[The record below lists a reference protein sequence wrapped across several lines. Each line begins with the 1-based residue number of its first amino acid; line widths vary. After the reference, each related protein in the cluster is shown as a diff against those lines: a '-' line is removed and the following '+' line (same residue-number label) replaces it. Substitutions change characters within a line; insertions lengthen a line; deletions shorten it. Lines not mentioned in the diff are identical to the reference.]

1 MSLTSRTSRRKR
13 DRSLSTSRDRRR
25 ESYSPPPVK
34 KSRRTSKKDSASSKD
49 RRKQYD
55 EKLNSSSK
63 NGRKR
68 KRRTKSNSS
77 QFRRWRSGISG
88 GEMRLISDRRSSR
101 GSDDSSRREVRN
113 SSQSQTRRRVD
124 SSRRVEIRSP
134 NKLPYQQLSAG
145 SRDNPLY
152 PRLRQ
157 KNHHEPP
164 YNSSEYAMRKGRD
177 NFQGRRHSER
187 RDPKMSHRLNNN
199 RQFEKRTSRFT
210 SRLSKL
216 LPKQRRGLE
225 TNFNTKQRRGP
236 PNHFSSKHKRV
247 VNTFYR
253 TKRVELE
260 PPPPGLPSNMP
271 SKPKLP
277 SNRPQETT
285 SVSSPQLTSKRA
297 ARSQDSKASHK
308 VSKSDAGTSD
318 VSKGSTQE
326 SESIFDTQLLRPE
339 DKATR
344 FRRILGP
351 MLSLITEG
359 VYGEKYNPIFRKYN
373 LLPSKLPRK
382 TSKHRVPKI
391 GPREKRLNELLSLV
405 APISEPLVGGT
416 LIWSKPKQVSCKA
429 STETNSG
436 LKIQQPYLA
445 PLRPQIAMARPKTEV
460 FEEEYKEEKYMIFPK
475 PKPTPQ
481 MPPPTAP
488 FRTVLKDDNFSNTA
502 FARRYQDPRRLPRRP
517 VTSTL
522 DFI

>member
-55 EKLNSSSK
+55 EKLNCSSK

-77 QFRRWRSGISG
+77 QFRRWRSGLSG
-88 GEMRLISDRRSSR
+88 GEVRLISDRRGSR

-113 SSQSQTRRRVD
+113 SSQSETRRRVD

-134 NKLPYQQLSAG
+134 NKLPYQQLSGG
-145 SRDNPLY
+145 SRDKSLY

-157 KNHHEPP
+157 KNHHELP
-164 YNSSEYAMRKGRD
+164 YNSSAMRKGRD

-187 RDPKMSHRLNNN
+187 RDPKMSHRLDNN

-210 SRLSKL
+210 TRLSKL

-247 VNTFYR
+247 VNTLYR

-285 SVSSPQLTSKRA
+285 SLSSPQLTSKRA
-297 ARSQDSKASHK
+297 ARDQDSKASHK
-308 VSKSDAGTSD
+308 VSKSDAGALD
-318 VSKGSTQE
+318 VSKGSSQKE
-326 SESIFDTQLLRPE
+326 SESVFDTQQLRPE

-351 MLSLITEG
+351 MLSLVTEG
-359 VYGEKYNPIFRKYN
+359 VYGEKFNPIFRKYN
-373 LLPSKLPRK
+373 LLPSKLPQK
-382 TSKHRVPKI
+382 SSKHRIPKV

-416 LIWSKPKQVSCKA
+416 LIWSKPKQVSRKA
-429 STETNSG
+429 NTETNSG

-445 PLRPQIAMARPKTEV
+445 PLRPQIAMARPKTDV

-488 FRTVLKDDNFSNTA
+488 IRTVFKDDGLNNPA